1 MSQLNVN
8 TIKNRSG
15 KGGVSL
21 PLGADSAGIV
31 TATSLDSRQLI
42 GDVNVGGALTIT
54 GNMTVE
60 GTQTIINTS
69 SLEVADKTVG
79 VGSTSNPSDA
89 SANGAGLVVYGST
102 EKSLKW
108 GTSGH
113 KWTLEGGGLES
124 SGINVTGVAT
134 ATNVSAGQSVT
145 ATAFYGDGANLS
157 NLPATAGAFTA
168 TASGAISAGNPVI
181 INPDGTVSKAAI
193 IAATVGSEYEW
204 NTVEATAIEATWEP
218 VNKKVVVVYRPN
230 VSSRIRAV
238 AGSVDASN
246 KSITWGSIVDC
257 TTNNANW
264 PRVVATGVD
273 GKLFVIFYTYANT
286 AGCATVLTTSA
297 SDNSLTRDA
306 SGNNANGTPLLSDTP
321 YTQIG
326 SMDISWDTANNA
338 GLFAYGDATGKL
350 KVQRVV
356 VNGSGNPAT
365 TGSQLSFGANYQSYT
380 VAVSC
385 ESDASV
391 NNGQA
396 LVLGQYS
403 DTTRGARITNMNAST
418 PSGSSYEGV
427 STGSNGSIC
436 GRLDSCIYIPKYKV
450 HLLNGLAYGQSRAMC
465 QIISIEN
472 GQPENNGATKPHG
485 VNGRAYWDTD
495 ANNSYT
501 SGFPIGSVYNALR
514 DCFVGA
520 WRDGSGGKGWIGQLT
535 YDPAV
540 GLSTFPSDSPLLVH
554 DANTHY
560 PWPVYDATN
569 GLPIFIYR
577 DSGDG
582 DDGQGIVLTSAYN
595 TLTNKNWVG
604 FSADTYSDGDTATI
618 QVSGAIS
625 TQSGLTTLTDY
636 YVINSGILTEAYSG
650 GSGHVG
656 TAYTGIVGRALNSTQ
671 LLINSPIVTFG

>member
-124 SGINVTGVAT
+124 SGINVTGVT
-134 ATNVSAGQSVT
+134 TSTNVSVGQSVT
-145 ATAFYGDGANLS
+145 ATTFYGDGANLS

-168 TASGAISAGNPVI
+168 TASGAISAGDPVI

-193 IAATVGSEYEW
+193 IAATAGSEYEW

-218 VNKKVVVVYRPN
+218 VNKKVVVAYRPN

-257 TTNNANW
+257 TTANANF
-264 PRVVATGVD
+264 PRITATED
-273 GKLFVIFYTYANT
+273 GKLFVVFYSYSDAKGR
-286 AGCATVLTTSA
+286 ACVLSTSA
-297 SDNSLTRDA
+297 SDNSLTRNSSDTT
-306 SGNNANGTPLLSDTP
+306 NGTQVTDDTV
-321 YTQIG
+321 YSQIG
-326 SMDISWDTANNA
+326 SIAVSWDTANNA
-338 GLFAYGDATGKL
+338 GLVAYGDATGKL
-350 KVQRVV
+350 KVHRVV
-356 VNGSGNPAT
+356 VNGSGNPER
-365 TGSQLSFGANYQSYT
+365 TGSQMSFGANYQSYT

-403 DTTRGARITNMNAST
+403 DTTRGARITNMNNST
-418 PSGSSYEGV
+418 PSSSSFEGV
-427 STGSNGSIC
+427 STGTGGDIC
-436 GRLDSCIYIPKYKV
+436 GRLDYAIYVPKYKV
-450 HLLNGLAYGQSRAMC
+450 HLITGVAYGQARAMC

-485 VNGRAYWDTD
+485 VNGRAYWDTE
-495 ANNSYT
+495 ANTSYT
-501 SGFPIGSVYNALR
+501 SGFPIGAVYNALR

-520 WRDGSGGKGWIGQLT
+520 WRMSNSPYNGYVGQLT

-540 GLSTFPSDSPLLVH
+540 GLSTFVGSPFLVH
-554 DANTHY
+554 EGNTHY
-560 PWPVYDATN
+560 QWPVYDSTN

-577 DSGDG
+577 DSSDG
-582 DDGQGIVLTSAYN
+582 NDGQGIVLTSAYN

-604 FSADTYSDGDTATI
+604 FSADTYSDSDTATI

-636 YVINSGILTEAYSG
+636 YVINSGILTAAYTG
-650 GSGHVG
+650 DYGHVG

-671 LLINSPIVTFG
+671 LLINSPINTFG